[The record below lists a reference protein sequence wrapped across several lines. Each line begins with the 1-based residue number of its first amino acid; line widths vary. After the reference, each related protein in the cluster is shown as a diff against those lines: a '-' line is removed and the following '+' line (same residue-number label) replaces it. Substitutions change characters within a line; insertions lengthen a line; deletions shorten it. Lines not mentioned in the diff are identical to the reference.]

1 MSRARRHPHKYRKA
15 RLTFGTVWACA
26 LPDCNHYMPQHMSEL
41 VSGKRSVCW
50 NCDEVFIM
58 NPLSMKDD
66 FPRCDSCREG
76 SVETTT
82 SEIERRFLEGTTEG
96 KA

>member
-15 RLTFGTVWACA
+15 KLTFGTVWACA

-41 VSGKRSVCW
+41 VVGKRSICW
-50 NCDEVFIM
+50 TCDAIFVMSPE
-58 NPLSMKDD
+58 NMKEEFPKCDD
-66 FPRCDSCREG
+66 CKG
-76 SVETTT
+76 GITETAT
-82 SEIERRFLEGTTEG
+82 SEIERRFLEG

>member
-15 RLTFGTVWACA
+15 KLTFGTVWACS

-41 VSGKRSVCW
+41 VAGKRSICW
-50 NCDEVFIM
+50 GCDEVFVM
-58 NPLSMKDD
+58 TPESMRDEFPKCDD
-66 FPRCDSCREG
+66 CRGE
-76 SVETTT
+76 VTT
-82 SEIERRFLEGTTEG
+82 SEIERRFLEG